1 MSRIQ
6 LTKVSSGQV
15 VGKKTK
21 GSKSYLVHIA
31 LQKQFFPLTLRRT
44 CNTIS
49 FTTYYNTT
57 TNNYYY
63 YYDDDDDDD
72 DE

>member
-6 LTKVSSGQV
+6 FTKVSSGQV

-31 LQKQFFPLTLRRT
+31 LQKQFSPLTLCRT

-49 FTTYYNTT
+49 FTTY
-57 TNNYYY
+57 NNNNNNNNNYYYY
-63 YYDDDDDDD
+63 YYDDDD
-72 DE
+72 E